1 MQNEEKTKENQKEIR
16 SDGYKNL
23 LNKYG
28 TKNDASEHYAFE
40 SDGIISDVDLE
51 INYEENGL
59 FAKIIDIPA
68 DDAVRGGCNYNI
80 SDVDITTF
88 IDKSLDELDFKA
100 KAAEALKWA
109 RLFGG
114 SIMVMLLTMQESL
127 TILSIGIIFRE
138 LMNCRFLNCPLLL
151 LTITAF
157 TEQAE

>member
-114 SIMVMLLTMQESL
+114 SIMVMF
-127 TILSIGIIFRE
+127 IDYGGE
-138 LMNCRFLNCPLLL
+138 LDDPVDWDRSEERRVGKECRSRWSPYH
-151 LTITAF
+151 
-157 TEQAE
+157 

>member
-68 DDAVRGGCNYNI
+68 DDAVREGVI
-80 SDVDITTF
+80 ITYPMWTLRPF
-88 IDKSLDELDFKA
+88 IDKSLDELD
-100 KAAEALKWA
+100 
-109 RLFGG
+109 
-114 SIMVMLLTMQESL
+114 
-127 TILSIGIIFRE
+127 
-138 LMNCRFLNCPLLL
+138 
-151 LTITAF
+151 
-157 TEQAE
+157 